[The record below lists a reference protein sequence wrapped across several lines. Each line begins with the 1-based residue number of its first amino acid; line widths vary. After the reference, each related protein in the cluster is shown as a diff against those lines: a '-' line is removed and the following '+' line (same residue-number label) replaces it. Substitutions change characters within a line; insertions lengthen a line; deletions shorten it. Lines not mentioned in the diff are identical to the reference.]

1 MLYCDMLVTIIVI
14 IVAMRTEVT
23 RNCIHNSKGAV
34 CRIKDS
40 FFSDMEYNY
49 LRMSRAYLQKK
60 WALFCHV
67 SPPLFPQ

>member
-40 FFSDMEYNY
+40 FFFRYGM
-49 LRMSRAYLQKK
+49 
-60 WALFCHV
+60 
-67 SPPLFPQ
+67 